1 MWTVLVTME
10 RVLNKE
16 SKDLVWS
23 EAWLWVNV
31 LGDTY
36 FFNCFFNCKT

>member
-1 MWTVLVTME
+1 MVAME

-16 SKDLVWS
+16 SKVLVWS

-31 LGDTY
+31 LGDTS
-36 FFNCFFNCKT
+36 FFNGFFKCKT